1 MIELKIENK
10 GTELNISRV
19 QDHVR
24 LELFNEYSGK
34 RIMMEF
40 TSFEFDMIAEYVG
53 DLIYDEDFVEIMKMR
68 SD

>member
-40 TSFEFDMIAEYVG
+40 TSFEFDMIAEYAG
-53 DLIYDEDFVEIMKMR
+53 DLIYDKDFVEIVKMR
-68 SD
+68 SK